1 MPVSVRLE
9 PALEFKLE
17 QASRKL
23 KINKSEVIK
32 RSLESYLAQID
43 ASRNS
48 YHLGKE
54 LFGADTTTDTNVSR
68 RYKSLLRKELRAKH
82 SR

>member
-9 PALEFKLE
+9 PALELKLE

-43 ASRNS
+43 PSPDS
-48 YHLGKE
+48 YRLGKA
-54 LFGADTTTDTNVSR
+54 LFGADTTTGTNVSS
-68 RYKSLLRKELRAKH
+68 RYKLLLRKKLRAKH